1 MYPYLQI
8 ASVIRATVLR
18 GKYVP
23 GKQMPLI
30 RILVEREECN
40 PATVQKALKVLEKQ
54 GLIVSRGSKGFF
66 VIENEKK
73 IIELRNQT
81 FNRITK
87 ILFEKLYSLGF
98 SYSEIIKLFDRI
110 ET

>member
-23 GKQMPLI
+23 GQQMPPI
-30 RILVEREECN
+30 RTLAEKEECN

-54 GLIVSRGSKGFF
+54 GLIVSRRSKGFLLLK
-66 VIENEKK
+66 VRRK
-73 IIELRNQT
+73 
-81 FNRITK
+81 
-87 ILFEKLYSLGF
+87 
-98 SYSEIIKLFDRI
+98 
-110 ET
+110 

>member
-23 GKQMPLI
+23 GQQLPI
-30 RILVEREECN
+30 RTLAEREECN
-40 PATVQKALKVLEKQ
+40 PATVQKSLKVLEKQ
-54 GLIVSRGSKGFF
+54 GLLVSRGSKGYF
-66 VIENEKK
+66 VTESEKK
-73 IIELRNQT
+73 IIELRNQHL
-81 FNRITK
+81 NRLIK
-87 ILFEKLYSLGF
+87 ILFEKLYALGF
-98 SYSEIIKLFDRI
+98 SDSEIIKLFDRI